1 MEDDM
6 SMCRICGDPN
16 GHLRI
21 GNRGVL
27 CDSCCDDTPRK
38 VSREVFYREYFGADA
53 ATTPE
58 AIKREF
64 YDDYRSSTH
73 TLADYIAA
81 TTSATV

>member
-1 MEDDM
+1 M

-27 CDSCCDDTPRK
+27 CDSCCADTPRK

-53 ATTPE
+53 ATTSE